1 MKEHEQMDKMITNNQ
16 EENYVIIDVTSVQ
29 DVPDGKMRHF
39 EVNGKE
45 IMIANVD
52 GKYYAVS
59 DRCGHANASLSLGS
73 LNGKVITCPLHGAQF
88 DVTTGKKV
96 RDFNLTVPSLD
107 RLPDDFKKYTKYAL
121 GLVGSIKIHD
131 QENYKL
137 IIESD
142 RIKLKMPTDNSIN

>member
-59 DRCGHANASLSLGS
+59 DRCGHANASLSMGS

>member
-59 DRCGHANASLSLGS
+59 DRCGHANASLSMGS
-73 LNGKVITCPLHGAQF
+73 LNGKVIICPLHGAQF
-88 DVTTGKKV
+88 DVTTGNKV

-121 GLVGSIKIHD
+121 GLVGSIKTYD

>member
-52 GKYYAVS
+52 GKYCAVS

>member
-1 MKEHEQMDKMITNNQ
+1 MKEHEQMDKIISNNQ
-16 EENYVIIDVTSVQ
+16 EENYVIIDVTSAQ

-39 EVNGKE
+39 KVNGKE

-59 DRCGHANASLSLGS
+59 DRCGHANASLSMGS

-88 DVTTGKKV
+88 DVTTGNKV

-121 GLVGSIKIHD
+121 GLVSSIKTYD